1 MRVIVQRVSKASV
14 KVNGKI
20 VSAIENGFLLLVGFT
35 QGDGLDQVNY
45 VARKISRLRVFE
57 DEQGLMNL
65 DINQVKGKILSISQF
80 TVYGDATKSNR
91 PSFTKALNY
100 EEANK
105 LYLDFNKILSQEYN
119 LEVHTGVFGEH
130 MDIELVNSG
139 PVTII
144 IEKE

>member
-1 MRVIVQRVSKASV
+1 MRVVVQRVSKASV

>member
-1 MRVIVQRVSKASV
+1 MRVVVQRVSKASV

-20 VSAIENGFLLLVGFT
+20 ISAIDNGFLLLVGFT

-105 LYLDFNKILSQEYN
+105 LYLNFNKILSQEYN
-119 LEVHTGVFGEH
+119 LEVHSGVFGEH

>member
-20 VSAIENGFLLLVGFT
+20 VSAIDNGFLLLVGFT

-119 LEVHTGVFGEH
+119 LEVHSGVFGEH
-130 MDIELVNSG
+130 MDIELINSG

>member
-20 VSAIENGFLLLVGFT
+20 ISAIDNGFLLLVGFT

>member
-1 MRVIVQRVSKASV
+1 MRVVVQRVSKASV

-119 LEVHTGVFGEH
+119 LEVHSGVFGEH

>member
-1 MRVIVQRVSKASV
+1 MATRLKATALHLQ
-14 KVNGKI
+14 K
-20 VSAIENGFLLLVGFT
+20 T
-35 QGDGLDQVNY
+35 
-45 VARKISRLRVFE
+45 
-57 DEQGLMNL
+57 
-65 DINQVKGKILSISQF
+65 
-80 TVYGDATKSNR
+80 
-91 PSFTKALNY
+91 LNY

-119 LEVHTGVFGEH
+119 LEVHSGVFGEH

>member
-1 MRVIVQRVSKASV
+1 MRVVVQRVSKASV
-14 KVNGKI
+14 KVNEKV
-20 VSAIENGFLLLVGFT
+20 VSAIDNGFLLLVGFT
-35 QGDGLDQVNY
+35 QGDGPAQVSY

-80 TVYGDATKSNR
+80 TVYGDSTKSNR

-105 LYLDFNKILSQEYN
+105 LYLDFNKLLSEDYN

-130 MDIELVNSG
+130 MDVELVNSG

>member
-1 MRVIVQRVSKASV
+1 MRVVVQRVSKASA
-14 KVNGKI
+14 KVNEKV
-20 VSAIENGFLLLVGFT
+20 VSAIDNGFLLLVGFT
-35 QGDGLDQVNY
+35 QGDGPAQVSY

-80 TVYGDATKSNR
+80 TVYGDSTKSNR

-105 LYLDFNKILSQEYN
+105 LYLDFNKLLSEDYN

-130 MDIELVNSG
+130 MDVELVNSG

>member
-1 MRVIVQRVSKASV
+1 MRVVVQRVSKASV

-20 VSAIENGFLLLVGFT
+20 ISAIDNGFLLLVGFT

-105 LYLDFNKILSQEYN
+105 LYLNFNKILSQEYN
-119 LEVHTGVFGEH
+119 LEVHSGVFGEH
-130 MDIELVNSG
+130 MDIELINSG

>member
-1 MRVIVQRVSKASV
+1 MRVVVQRVSKASV
-14 KVNGKI
+14 KVNEKV
-20 VSAIENGFLLLVGFT
+20 VSAIDNGFLLLVGFT
-35 QGDGLDQVNY
+35 QGDGPDQVSY

-80 TVYGDATKSNR
+80 TVYGDSTKSNR

-105 LYLDFNKILSQEYN
+105 LYLDFNKLLSEDYN

-130 MDIELVNSG
+130 MDVELVNSG

>member
-20 VSAIENGFLLLVGFT
+20 ISAIDNGFLLLVGFT

-105 LYLDFNKILSQEYN
+105 LYLNFNKILSQEYN
-119 LEVHTGVFGEH
+119 LEVHTGVFVEH